1 MKEEPEIRRNDDAA
15 TRMDAIYRPQ
25 RLIYDATRKFFLP
38 GRDRLIAGLGLAR
51 SGSVLEL
58 GCGTARNL
66 VKAAQAWPKAEL
78 YGIDVSSEMLKTAG
92 KSVEKAKLG
101 GRIRLAQGDATR
113 FDPQSLF
120 GTGRF
125 DRVFISYAL
134 SMIPDW
140 EIAIEAG
147 IGVLANGGSLHIVD
161 FGGQDEMPRGFGR
174 LLRTFLSRF
183 DVTPRKD
190 LEAVLRHAAL
200 RHHAGIEIAE
210 LYRDYARLAVLKLAA
225 V

>member
-1 MKEEPEIRRNDDAA
+1 MDRNPETGHTSDAA
-15 TRMDAIYRPQ
+15 ARMDAIYRPQ

-51 SGSVLEL
+51 GGSVLEL

-66 VKAAQAWPKAEL
+66 VKAAKAWPRAAF
-78 YGIDVSSEMLKTAG
+78 YGIDVSNEMLKTAG
-92 KSVEKAKLG
+92 KSVEKAELD
-101 GRIRLAQGDATR
+101 GRIRLAQGDARR
-113 FDPQSLF
+113 FDPETLF
-120 GTGRF
+120 GVDRF

-147 IGVLANGGSLHIVD
+147 IGVLAKGGSLHIVD
-161 FGGQDEMPRGFGR
+161 FGGQNGMPSSYGR
-174 LLRTFLSRF
+174 LLRAFLSRF
-183 DVTPRKD
+183 DVSPRKD

-200 RHHAGIEIAE
+200 RHHARIEIEE
-210 LYRDYARLAVLKLAA
+210 LYRDYARLAVIRLAA